1 MFSAEDEVRENAL
14 RMILPGFMPLDEV
27 HSVVAEL
34 AEDEDSP
41 PAPERVRAIVDEL
54 WSERLAEQSTW
65 HGLSDAD
72 RLDAAFTELE
82 AAGVV
87 ARMAF
92 TCCGSCGVAEIGD
105 EVVQGATARGF
116 VFFHQQDAERLTEPG
131 AYLYLSYGAFCGPMT
146 SDVEGR
152 KASEEIGRLVTRYL
166 EAHGLQVDWDGTIAQ
181 RIRLYDLDWRR
192 RLPA

>member
-1 MFSAEDEVRENAL
+1 VISAEEEVRENAR

-41 PAPERVRAIVDEL
+41 PAAERVRAIVDEL
-54 WSERLAEQSTW
+54 WIERLAEQSAW
-65 HGLSDAD
+65 QGLSDAD
-72 RLDAAFTELE
+72 RLEAAFTELE

-105 EVVQGATARGF
+105 EVAEGAAARGF
-116 VFFHQQDAERLTEPG
+116 VFFHQQDAEGLAEPDP
-131 AYLYLSYGAFCGPMT
+131 YLYLCYGAFCGPMNR
-146 SDVEGR
+146 DVEGR
-152 KASEEIGRLVTRYL
+152 KASEEIGRLVVRYL
-166 EAHGLQVDWDGTIAQ
+166 EAHGLQVDWDGSIAQ
-181 RIRLYDLDWRR
+181 RIRLLDLDWRR

>member
-1 MFSAEDEVRENAL
+1 MRENAR

-27 HSVVAEL
+27 HSIVAEL

-41 PAPERVRAIVDEL
+41 PAAERIRAIVDQL

-65 HGLSDAD
+65 HDLSDAD

-82 AAGVV
+82 AAGLV

-105 EVVQGATARGF
+105 EVPQGATARGF
-116 VFFHQQDAERLTEPG
+116 VFFHQQDGDVLAEPDP
-131 AYLYLSYGAFCGPMT
+131 YLYLSYGAFCGPMT
-146 SDVEGR
+146 NDVEGR
-152 KASEEIGRLVTRYL
+152 KATEEIGQLVARYL
-166 EAHGLQVDWDGTIAQ
+166 DAHGLQVDWDGTIAQ
-181 RIRLYDLDWRR
+181 RIRLFDLDWRR